1 MLTIMLL
8 LFQDMAIF
16 KPRIKLFLFVFFL
29 NILRKI
35 FFSYYN
41 QCLNI
46 ILLHELMITFILS
59 PRRIFR
65 HYNSL
70 DNSEKC
76 IKTIMQEFDTK
87 FFCHMKVLLMFVK
100 ENIIF

>member
-16 KPRIKLFLFVFFL
+16 KPRIKLVQFVFSKHFK
-29 NILRKI
+29 KI
-35 FFSYYN
+35 FFHITI
-41 QCLNI
+41 NI

-76 IKTIMQEFDTK
+76 IKIIMQEFDFDTK
-87 FFCHMKVLLMFVK
+87 FFCHMMVLLMFVK